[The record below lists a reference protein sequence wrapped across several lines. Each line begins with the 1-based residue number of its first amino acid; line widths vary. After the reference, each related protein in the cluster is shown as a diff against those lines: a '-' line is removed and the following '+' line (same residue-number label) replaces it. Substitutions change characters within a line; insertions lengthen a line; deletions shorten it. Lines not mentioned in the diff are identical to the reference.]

1 MHSAFLAS
9 YTPSA
14 PPEEFGTRGE
24 DFNKDMDGTRCNHLL
39 ALAAGHTAADKRIAI
54 PQGIDANGNGCLT
67 ASARIRFE
75 RRQRRK
81 TPAGRE

>member
-1 MHSAFLAS
+1 
-9 YTPSA
+9 
-14 PPEEFGTRGE
+14 
-24 DFNKDMDGTRCNHLL
+24 MDGTRCNHLL
-39 ALAAGHTAADKRIAI
+39 ALAAGHTATDKRIAI
-54 PQGIDANGNGCLT
+54 PHGIDANGNGCFT

>member
-24 DFNKDMDGTRCNHLL
+24 EFNKDMDGTRCNHLL

-54 PQGIDANGNGCLT
+54 PHGIDANGNGCLT

-81 TPAGRE
+81 RPAGRE

>member
-24 DFNKDMDGTRCNHLL
+24 EFNKDMDGTRCNHLL
-39 ALAAGHTAADKRIAI
+39 ALAAGHTAADKRIRD
-54 PQGIDANGNGCLT
+54 PT
-67 ASARIRFE
+67 RH
-75 RRQRRK
+75 RRQWQRLLHSKRK
-81 TPAGRE
+81 NQV